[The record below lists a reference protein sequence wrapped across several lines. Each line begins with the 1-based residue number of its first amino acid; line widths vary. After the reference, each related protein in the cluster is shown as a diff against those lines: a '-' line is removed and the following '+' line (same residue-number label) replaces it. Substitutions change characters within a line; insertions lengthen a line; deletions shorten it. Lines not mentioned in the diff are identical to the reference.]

1 MARPIGRKRKATPFE
16 AKWRAHRWGL
26 RAEWLAAA
34 FLAMKGYRILARKFV
49 VAGGEIDLVA
59 ARGGVIAFI
68 EVKAR
73 PSFDEALI
81 AIDAAKRRR
90 IGRAARVW
98 LMRNPSAVR
107 TTLRGDAV
115 LIAPRR
121 WPRHV
126 QAAFDLEVE

>member
-1 MARPIGRKRKATPFE
+1 MAGPVVRRRKNSGFA
-16 AKWRAHRWGL
+16 AKWRAHRWGV

-34 FLAMKGYRILARKFV
+34 FLVLKGYRVLARKFV

-59 ARGGVIAFI
+59 RRGGVIAFV

-73 PSFDEALI
+73 PDFDEALI
-81 AIDAAKRRR
+81 AIDAMKRRR
-90 IGRAARVW
+90 IARAARIW
-98 LMRNPSAVR
+98 LTRNPAAMQA
-107 TTLRGDAV
+107 TLRGDAV

-126 QAAFDLEVE
+126 EAAFELELE